1 MFNLVLKAS
10 DVVIGFKCS
19 NDNPFNILG
28 YEVAYGKIQ
37 IPRKR
42 LEHYASCQMPKTKKA
57 LEKLIG
63 QVGFFGNFSTAFS
76 EALTALRREL
86 HNQKS
91 KKFVFTPMMQK
102 IVDITLELLITTP
115 GLHLLTKS
123 EWENSPFIVMVD
135 ASHKSYGAALL
146 CLTDENTLKPVAVSA
161 FFSRTTAAT
170 EKSS

>member
-1 MFNLVLKAS
+1 
-10 DVVIGFKCS
+10 
-19 NDNPFNILG
+19 
-28 YEVAYGKIQ
+28 
-37 IPRKR
+37 
-42 LEHYASCQMPKTKKA
+42 MPKTKKA

-86 HNQKS
+86 HNQRS

-102 IVDITLELLITTP
+102 IVDIILELLITTP

-146 CLTDENTLKPVAVSA
+146 CLTDDNTLKPVQA
-161 FFSRTTAAT
+161 FSRSFSPLLQNYCSNRK
-170 EKSS
+170 ELQSIVYFCFLQQLLW